1 MLFTCKNFTKISEKK
16 ILLQKIKWWGAP
28 HISLRSCIYIYNI
41 INIYIYIYVNLYQY
55 ISIYVNND
63 NNTSALVIPIRRI
76 SFVRE
81 IKIKNNN

>member
-1 MLFTCKNFTKISEKK
+1 MVPIFLY
-16 ILLQKIKWWGAP
+16 GAAD
-28 HISLRSCIYIYNI
+28 IYIYIIYNI

-63 NNTSALVIPIRRI
+63 NNTSALAIPIRRI

>member
-1 MLFTCKNFTKISEKK
+1 MFSEKK
-16 ILLQKIKWWGAP
+16 MLLQKIKWWGAP
-28 HISLRSCIYIYNI
+28 HISLRCCRYIYIYIIYNI
-41 INIYIYIYVNLYQY
+41 INIYIYIYIYVNLYQY

>member
-1 MLFTCKNFTKISEKK
+1 MFSEKK
-16 ILLQKIKWWGAP
+16 MLLQKIKWWGAP
-28 HISLRSCIYIYNI
+28 HISLRCCRYIYIYIIYNI